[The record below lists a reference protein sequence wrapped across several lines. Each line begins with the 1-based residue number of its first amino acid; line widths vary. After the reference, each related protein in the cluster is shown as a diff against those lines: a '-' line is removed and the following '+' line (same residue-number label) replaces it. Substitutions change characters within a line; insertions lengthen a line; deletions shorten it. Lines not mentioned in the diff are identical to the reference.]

1 MTLRILLVGNHW
13 TQGPGGAETMLVR
26 TPDLLR
32 AAGHEVVPFAVDEE
46 RTLPTP
52 VRDRLPVAA
61 GRGART
67 RFGEA
72 WAGTWSP
79 RAYRALTSVIE
90 DVRPDVAHVHH
101 VFERLTVSVLD
112 ALRRRGVPTV
122 MTLHDY
128 KPVCPNFRLFTDG
141 APCTRCLSGRYAQ
154 VVRHRCLEGSRWRSV
169 AAAADAYASRA
180 RGVYERVDRLVAPS
194 AFLRD
199 RVVEGGL
206 PADRVAVLPN
216 PVVAAPAPRAARAE
230 PPGVVFAS
238 RLVAEKG
245 VHTLLDASAR
255 LPAGTRL
262 RIIGSGRAEHEV
274 RARVASEGLPVDLLG
289 PLPPSEVAAHLRTAA
304 AAVLPALWWE
314 NCPMA
319 VLEAAALGVP
329 VVASTVGGI
338 PELVDDGRTGLL
350 VPPGDAA
357 ALAAALTHL
366 VEDPETAARLGAAA
380 WRRARE
386 RHDPARHVQALVE
399 LYDRVSAARAR

>member
-1 MTLRILLVGNHW
+1 MLLL
-13 TQGPGGAETMLVR
+13 TA
-26 TPDLLR
+26 DLLR
-32 AAGHEVVPFAVDEE
+32 TAGHEVVPFAVAEE

-52 VRDRLPVAA
+52 VRDRLPAAA
-61 GRGART
+61 GAGSRT

-79 RAYRALTSVIE
+79 RAYRSLAAVVDE
-90 DVRPDVAHVHH
+90 VRPDVCHVHH

-112 ALRRRGVPTV
+112 ALRRRRVPTV

-141 APCTRCLSGRYAQ
+141 APCTRCLSGRYVE

-180 RGVYERVDRLVAPS
+180 RGLYHRVDRFLAPS

-216 PVVAAPAPRAARAE
+216 PAVAASAPRPRPAG
-230 PPGVVFAS
+230 PPAIVYAS

-245 VHTLLDASAR
+245 VDTLLDAAAR
-255 LPAGTRL
+255 LPDDVRL
-262 RIIGSGRAEHEV
+262 RMLGSGRAERQV
-274 RARVASEGLPVDLLG
+274 RARVAAEGLPVDVLG
-289 PLPPSEVAAHLRTAA
+289 PQPPEVVRAHLRQATAA
-304 AAVLPALWWE
+304 VMPSLWWE

-319 VLEAAALGVP
+319 VLEAGALGVP
-329 VVASTVGGI
+329 TVASAVGGI
-338 PELVDDGRTGLL
+338 PELIDDGASGLL
-350 VPPGDAA
+350 VPPGDAE
-357 ALAAALTHL
+357 ALAAALTGL
-366 VEDPETAARLGAAA
+366 VERPAEAARLGAAA
-380 WRRARE
+380 WARVRD
-386 RHDPARHVQALVE
+386 RHDPGAHVAALLE
-399 LYDRVSAARAR
+399 TYATLSAPGRPTS